1 MINEDWIIP
10 DWPVPARVCSLIT
23 TRLGGVSVRPYAS
36 LNLGDHVGDDPL
48 AVAANRRRLNCR
60 LPAPPFWLN
69 QVHGTAVVD
78 AAISAASTQIPT
90 ADAAFTHQAGIVC
103 GVMTADCLPVLL
115 CDRSGTVV
123 AAAHAGWRGLQAG
136 ILERTVAAMGLPGTR
151 DCLPIWVP
159 PLVRRLSRL
168 VPRCAAL
175 LSRPTRRRQGH
186 SGVCHTGTKRPA
198 EELIPGSP
206 GHGVGVPVGGWLA
219 DIYLL
224 ARQSLRRLGV
234 ESIYG
239 GGYCTASQ
247 EALFFFVPARRRDRT
262 NGVAHLAVRGVVT
275 ARACRHRRRLSFDWH
290 LVIGGLRAAA
300 RDHRRAEA
308 KALSAPPRRKA
319 GSKSRRRG
327 CSRQAPSTR

>member
-1 MINEDWIIP
+1 MQPDALINEDWIIP
-10 DWPVPARVCSLIT
+10 DWPAPARVCSLIT
-23 TRLGGVSVRPYAS
+23 TRLGGVSVNPYAS

-151 DCLPIWVP
+151 LLAYLGPAIGPQAFEVGAEVRSAFVEADAEAAGAF
-159 PLVRRLSRL
+159 RRL
-168 VPRCAAL
+168 PR
-175 LSRPTRRRQGH
+175 RNET
-186 SGVCHTGTKRPA
+186 PA
-198 EELIPGSP
+198 EDLIGQS

-224 ARQSLRRLGV
+224 ARQSLGRLGV

-239 GGYCTASQ
+239 GGYCTASE
-247 EALFFFVPARRRDRT
+247 EARFFSYRRD
-262 NGVAHLAVRGVVT
+262 GVTGRMASLI
-275 ARACRHRRRLSFDWH
+275 W
-290 LVIGGLRAAA
+290 
-300 RDHRRAEA
+300 
-308 KALSAPPRRKA
+308 LSAE
-319 GSKSRRRG
+319 
-327 CSRQAPSTR
+327 